1 MSLGG
6 AQDKLLVARDGD
18 GNWLLT
24 IDGAPSTH
32 ILKPEPERWPG
43 LAVAEAWALT
53 VAACATSASSVEV
66 SRVLGSRPVLVV
78 TRYDRESSGSTSTI
92 RRLHQEDLCQAI
104 GSPPS
109 AKYAPRPPRPESPSL
124 AKLARILLARADDP
138 PAELERLLAQVAVSV
153 ALRNA
158 DLHGKNL
165 SIINRRG
172 VVSLA
177 PLYDVAPTTAFIES
191 QTTIGLSVGDKYK
204 LTEIGTTHLVREAV
218 SWGLPE
224 RRARQV
230 LSSIVEDL
238 QRGVAA
244 ADERWPDVMGR
255 AREQAVAGV
264 FAVSLEQPGRHPA
277 AQ

>member
-1 MSLGG
+1 MPGYRLPAVGQVRPASAATG
-6 AQDKLLVARDGD
+6 VA
-18 GNWLLT
+18 
-24 IDGAPSTH
+24 
-32 ILKPEPERWPG
+32 
-43 LAVAEAWALT
+43 LAGK
-53 VAACATSASSVEV
+53 ACS
-66 SRVLGSRPVLVV
+66 
-78 TRYDRESSGSTSTI
+78 
-92 RRLHQEDLCQAI
+92 H
-104 GSPPS
+104 PP
-109 AKYAPRPPRPESPSL
+109 
-124 AKLARILLARADDP
+124 ARADDP

-172 VVSLA
+172 VVKSA

-191 QTTIGLSVGDKYK
+191 HTINRVLGRRQVQAA
-204 LTEIGTTHLVREAV
+204 EIGTTHLVREAV

-277 AQ
+277 PQ